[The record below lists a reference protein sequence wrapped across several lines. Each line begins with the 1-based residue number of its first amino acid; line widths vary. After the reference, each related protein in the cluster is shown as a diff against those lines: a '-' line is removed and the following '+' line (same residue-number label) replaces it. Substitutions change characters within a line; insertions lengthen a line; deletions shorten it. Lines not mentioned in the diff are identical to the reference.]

1 MPLPPKE
8 VPDGLTSKDYKR
20 LGALYMLMGCQ
31 KQAVEALTRSSE
43 MRRALASAEDPEKSK
58 DADNDGAMTESLKFS
73 LNLLKLWR
81 KAATDDADYEAG
93 ALKSSAGLDSDGD
106 AEAEIRKQLIA
117 LGVAESEVDQ
127 YLSKLLESMTE
138 LKNSDPPP
146 LDVPEGLTA
155 SEYYEL
161 GLKYKEIGWT
171 EQARDALAFAIEL
184 EPDGESGNLAA
195 RYLRTKIPRHPVPLV
210 AEQSN
215 IHGFNQFCSGNEDG
229 ARETFEALIA
239 EYPDFEWPYGNLGCL
254 FIQLGDVGQAKKIL
268 RQAIEINPYYV
279 NAWLHMSRAEALDG
293 NYDEAYK
300 CLRQVEEIDSD
311 DTSIVG
317 IKKLVDEISAEDI

>member
-8 VPDGLTSKDYKR
+8 VPEGLTSKGYKR

-31 KQAVEALTRSSE
+31 KQAVDALTRSSD
-43 MRRALASAEDPEKSK
+43 MRRALASAEDPEKNKES
-58 DADNDGAMTESLKFS
+58 DSEGAMTESLKFS

-81 KAATDDADYEAG
+81 KAAADAEEELPSGIRAAAEA
-93 ALKSSAGLDSDGD
+93 DGD

-117 LGVAESEVDQ
+117 LGVAEKDVDQ
-127 YLSKLLESMTE
+127 YLSKLLESMSE

-146 LDVPEGLTA
+146 LDVPEGLSA
-155 SEYYEL
+155 AEYYEL

-184 EPDGESGNLAA
+184 EPEGESGRLAA
-195 RYLRTKIPRHPVPLV
+195 SYLRTKIPRHPVPLV
-210 AEQSN
+210 AEQTN
-215 IHGFNQFCSGNEDG
+215 IHGFNQFCSGDEVG
-229 ARETFEALIA
+229 AQETFEALIA

-254 FIQLGDVGQAKKIL
+254 FIQLGEINKAKKIL
-268 RQAIEINPYYV
+268 RKALDINPQYV

-293 NYDEAYK
+293 NFDSAYQCLSEVETIDNDE
-300 CLRQVEEIDSD
+300 
-311 DTSIVG
+311 TSIAG
-317 IKKLVDEISAEDI
+317 IKKLIDEIAAGED

>member
-8 VPDGLTSKDYKR
+8 VPDGLTSKGYKR

-43 MRRALASAEDPEKSK
+43 MRRALASAEDPDKRQ
-58 DADNDGAMTESLKFS
+58 DAESDGAMTESLKFS

-81 KAATDDADYEAG
+81 KAATDDVDDQSG
-93 ALKSSAGLDSDGD
+93 GLHATNLESDGD
-106 AEAEIRKQLIA
+106 AEAEIRKQLVA
-117 LGVAESEVDQ
+117 LGVPESEVDQ
-127 YLSKLLESMTE
+127 YLNKLLQSMTE

-155 SEYYEL
+155 GEYYEL

-171 EQARDALAFAIEL
+171 EQARDSLAMAIEID
-184 EPDGESGNLAA
+184 PDGESGKLAA
-195 RYLRTKIPRHPVPLV
+195 SYLRTKIPRHPVPLV
-210 AEQSN
+210 AEQTN
-215 IHGFNQFCSGNEDG
+215 IHGFNQFCSGDEAG
-229 ARETFEALIA
+229 ARDTFEALIA

-254 FIQLGDVGQAKKIL
+254 FIQLGDVGKAKKIL
-268 RQAIEINPYYV
+268 RKALDINPHYV

-300 CLRQVEEIDSD
+300 CLNEVEGIDKD
-311 DTSIVG
+311 ETSIVG
-317 IKKLVDEISAEDI
+317 IKRLVDEVAAGDD

>member
-43 MRRALASAEDPEKSK
+43 MRRALASAEDPEQCKVLES
-58 DADNDGAMTESLKFS
+58 DGAMTESLKFS
-73 LNLLKLWR
+73 LNLAKLWR
-81 KAATDDADYEAG
+81 KAADSDQKHTDADKA
-93 ALKSSAGLDSDGD
+93 SAGENETDGE
-106 AEAEIRKQLIA
+106 AEAEIRKQLVA
-117 LGVAESEVDQ
+117 LGVPESEVDQ

-146 LDVPEGLTA
+146 LDVPQDLTA
-155 SEYYEL
+155 AEYYEL

-184 EPDGESGNLAA
+184 EPEGESGKLAA
-195 RYLRTKIPRHPVPLV
+195 SYLRTKIPRHPVPLV
-210 AEQSN
+210 AEQTN
-215 IHGFNQFCSGNEDG
+215 IHGFNQFCSGDEAG
-229 ARETFEALIA
+229 AQETFEALIA

-254 FIQLGDVGQAKKIL
+254 FIQLGEVGKAKKIL
-268 RQAIEINPYYV
+268 RRAIEINPHYV
-279 NAWLHMSRAEALDG
+279 NAWLHMARAEALDE
-293 NYDEAYK
+293 NYDESYR
-300 CLRQVEEIDSD
+300 CLSRVEEIDSD
-311 DTSIVG
+311 ETSISG
-317 IKKLVDEISAEDI
+317 IKKLVDEIAAAD

>member
-43 MRRALASAEDPEKSK
+43 MRRALVSVEDAQQCK
-58 DADNDGAMTESLKFS
+58 DLESDGAMTESLKFS
-73 LNLLKLWR
+73 LNLAKLWR
-81 KAATDDADYEAG
+81 KAATDLDEKEADGDA
-93 ALKSSAGLDSDGD
+93 D
-106 AEAEIRKQLIA
+106 AEAEIRKQLVA
-117 LGVAESEVDQ
+117 LGVPESEVDQ
-127 YLSKLLESMTE
+127 YLSKLLQSMAE

-155 SEYYEL
+155 AEYYEL

-171 EQARDALAFAIEL
+171 EQARDALAFAIEI
-184 EPDGESGNLAA
+184 EPDGDSGKLAA
-195 RYLRTKIPRHPVPLV
+195 SYLRTKIPRHPVPLV

-215 IHGFNQFCSGNEDG
+215 IHGFNQFCSGDEAG
-229 ARETFEALIA
+229 AQETFEALIA

-254 FIQLGDVGQAKKIL
+254 FIQLGEVTKAKKIL
-268 RQAIEINPYYV
+268 RKAIEINPHYV
-279 NAWLHMSRAEALDG
+279 NAWLHMARAEALDE
-293 NYDEAYK
+293 NYEEAYG
-300 CLRQVEEIDSD
+300 CLSRVEEIDSD
-311 DTSIVG
+311 ETSISG
-317 IKKLVDEISAEDI
+317 IKKLVDEIAAAD

>member
-43 MRRALASAEDPEKSK
+43 MRRALASSEDPEQCKVLES
-58 DADNDGAMTESLKFS
+58 DGAMTESLKFS
-73 LNLLKLWR
+73 LNLAKLWR
-81 KAATDDADYEAG
+81 KAATD
-93 ALKSSAGLDSDGD
+93 LDDKRVDDDKSDGD

-127 YLSKLLESMTE
+127 YLNKLLDSMTE

-146 LDVPEGLTA
+146 LDVPQDLTA
-155 SEYYEL
+155 AEYYEL

-184 EPDGESGNLAA
+184 EPDGESGKLAA
-195 RYLRTKIPRHPVPLV
+195 SYLRTKIPRHPVPLV
-210 AEQSN
+210 AEQTN
-215 IHGFNQFCSGNEDG
+215 IHGFNQFCSGDEAG
-229 ARETFEALIA
+229 AQETFEALIS

-254 FIQLGDVGQAKKIL
+254 FIQLGQVTKAKKIL
-268 RQAIEINPYYV
+268 RKAIEINPHYV
-279 NAWLHMSRAEALDG
+279 NAWLHMARAEALDE
-293 NYDEAYK
+293 NYDESYK
-300 CLRQVEEIDSD
+300 CLNRVEEIDSD
-311 DTSIVG
+311 ETSISG
-317 IKKLVDEISAEDI
+317 IKKLVDEVAAVD